1 MFLFFFVVFCFL
13 ISNRSIVS
21 IIAAVTPIMAS
32 GLVSI
37 NTFKEL
43 PPLPNYIL
51 FPPLSPVI
59 PLVIAIPD
67 DPEVDELISEVTEA
81 TAFVSKIPLQVSSA
95 RAAHPLRS
103 QRVKTPYHII
113 SESSNASPVPLSVP
127 PNSSNGLIVSAPVCH
142 RNLTISIQPVAGP
155 SRK

>member
-1 MFLFFFVVFCFL
+1 M
-13 ISNRSIVS
+13 
-21 IIAAVTPIMAS
+21 
-32 GLVSI
+32 
-37 NTFKEL
+37 
-43 PPLPNYIL
+43 
-51 FPPLSPVI
+51 SPVI

-81 TAFVSKIPLQVSSA
+81 TAFVSKTPLQVSSA

-103 QRVKTPYHII
+103 QWVKTPYHII

-127 PNSSNGLIVSAPVCH
+127 PNSSNGLIVSVPVCH

-155 SRK
+155 FRK

>member
-1 MFLFFFVVFCFL
+1 
-13 ISNRSIVS
+13 
-21 IIAAVTPIMAS
+21 MAS

-81 TAFVSKIPLQVSSA
+81 TAFVSKTPLQVSSA

-113 SESSNASPVPLSVP
+113 SESSNASPVPLSAP
-127 PNSSNGLIVSAPVCH
+127 PNSSNGLIVSAPVCY